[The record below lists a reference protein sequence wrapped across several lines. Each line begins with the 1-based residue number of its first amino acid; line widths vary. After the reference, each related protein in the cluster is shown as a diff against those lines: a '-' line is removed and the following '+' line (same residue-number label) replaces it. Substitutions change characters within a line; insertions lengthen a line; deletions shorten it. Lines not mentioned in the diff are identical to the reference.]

1 MEYSLYKLEFST
13 ALHMGEDTGGASL
26 DNSRMTIHS
35 DTLFSALCCEAARDG
50 RITQLIQFFS
60 EDVLTI
66 SDTFPYAGEEFF
78 LPKPIIFVDNE
89 ARKSEEGQKK
99 LFKSLEFIPFS
110 RFNDY
115 LQGLKGD
122 PVDLNNMSRTFGH
135 LTTNTKVAIKG
146 QELPL
151 PYHVASWRF
160 LPECALYLI
169 VRSQNE
175 KALAFFEELLI
186 DLGLSGVGGKQ
197 SSGLGKFTPHR
208 TPLPQELLYLLED
221 EEAKYQMLLGTALP
235 TEEEMDEAL
244 QDGWYATIRRGGFVR
259 SETYAPQALKKKTIY
274 MLSPGSSLTTRF
286 TGGLFNLADGGAHPV
301 WRCGK
306 TLFMGVNL

>member
-1 MEYSLYKLEFST
+1 
-13 ALHMGEDTGGASL
+13 
-26 DNSRMTIHS
+26 
-35 DTLFSALCCEAARDG
+35 
-50 RITQLIQFFS
+50 
-60 EDVLTI
+60 
-66 SDTFPYAGEEFF
+66 
-78 LPKPIIFVDNE
+78 
-89 ARKSEEGQKK
+89 
-99 LFKSLEFIPFS
+99 
-110 RFNDY
+110 
-115 LQGLKGD
+115 
-122 PVDLNNMSRTFGH
+122 MSRTFGH

-160 LPECALYLI
+160 LPECGLYLI

-244 QDGWYATIRRGGFVR
+244 QDGWYATIRQGGFVR
-259 SETYAPQALKKKTIY
+259 SETYASSFKKKTIY
-274 MLSPGSSLTTRF
+274 VLSLALLNQKIY
-286 TGGLFNLADGGAHPV
+286 GGLFNLADGGAHPV
-301 WRCGK
+301 AVVD
-306 TLFMGVNL
+306 TFGVNL

>member
-1 MEYSLYKLEFST
+1 MDTLRRFST
-13 ALHMGEDTGGASL
+13 ALHMGEDRRCFL

-115 LQGLKGD
+115 LQGLKGTLWFRQYEQD
-122 PVDLNNMSRTFGH
+122 FWSLNYNI
-135 LTTNTKVAIKG
+135 KVAIKG
-146 QELPL
+146 QELCL
-151 PYHVASWRF
+151 
-160 LPECALYLI
+160 
-169 VRSQNE
+169 
-175 KALAFFEELLI
+175 
-186 DLGLSGVGGKQ
+186 
-197 SSGLGKFTPHR
+197 
-208 TPLPQELLYLLED
+208 
-221 EEAKYQMLLGTALP
+221 
-235 TEEEMDEAL
+235 
-244 QDGWYATIRRGGFVR
+244 
-259 SETYAPQALKKKTIY
+259 
-274 MLSPGSSLTTRF
+274 
-286 TGGLFNLADGGAHPV
+286 
-301 WRCGK
+301 
-306 TLFMGVNL
+306 